1 MKINT
6 DQRIHTLDIK
16 VTGRATGLLAKKSQ
30 FEFSYHS
37 DATNPVSITMPVDDR
52 YYQHGALFP
61 IFEMNLPEG
70 FIRYRI
76 TEQLRKHIPVDEM
89 LFLALQGSSGIGRIS
104 YHTPDIE
111 LGDSPGEDLA
121 EILGWQGSEDLFK
134 ALLEK
139 YLLSTSI
146 SGVQPKVVVPE
157 TIVTHDK
164 GALVMPSLIV
174 KAWDDEFPDL
184 AANEFICM
192 RLAKACQIE
201 TPDFWLSDNQRLF
214 VMRRFD
220 LTGEGACL
228 GMEDMAVLQ
237 GKSTDKKYASSY
249 ESIAKAINLFSTE
262 PAQDMAIFYKILVH
276 SCMVG
281 NGDAH
286 LKNFAMLYE
295 HPDHVRLSPAYDI
308 VNTQLYRPEDSLAL
322 RLDKSKDFPDR
333 RRIEDFGKAIGIKHG
348 SQLIDQMADQI
359 RDEIETLTPYFE
371 HMRMDMKSSL
381 LHSVYRTT
389 SRQGLKTHPKRRH
402 SKTHK

>member
-6 DQRIHTLDIK
+6 DRRIQSLDIK
-16 VTGRATGLLAKKSQ
+16 VAERATGLLAKKAL

-37 DATNPVSITMPVDDR
+37 DAINPVSITMPINDR
-52 YYQHGALFP
+52 YYQHGVLLP

-76 TEQLRKHIPVDEM
+76 TEQLRKHIPVDDM

-104 YHTPDIE
+104 YHTPEIE
-111 LGDSPGEDLA
+111 LDYSPGENLA
-121 EILGWQGSEDLFK
+121 EILGWQGRQDLFNE
-134 ALLEK
+134 LLEK

-157 TIVTHDK
+157 TLPDYGK
-164 GALVMPSLIV
+164 GTLLLPSLII

-184 AANEFICM
+184 AANEYICM
-192 RLAKACQIE
+192 RLAKANQID
-201 TPDFWLSDNQRLF
+201 TPDFWLSDNHRLF

-220 LTGEGACL
+220 LTAKGSFL

-249 ESIAKAINLFSTE
+249 ESIAKAINLFSSE
-262 PAQDMAIFYKILVH
+262 PAKDMDIFYKVLVH

-286 LKNFAMLYE
+286 LKNFAILYE
-295 HPDHVRLSPAYDI
+295 HPDHVHLSPAYDI
-308 VNTQLYRPEDSLAL
+308 VNTQLYRPDDSLAL
-322 RLDKSKDFPDR
+322 RMDKSKDFPDR
-333 RRIEDFGKAIGIKHG
+333 RRIENFGKAIGIKHVAK
-348 SQLIDQMADQI
+348 LIGQMADQI
-359 RDEIETLTPYFE
+359 RDELENLTPYFE
-371 HMRMDMKSSL
+371 RMSMDMKSSL
-381 LHSVYRTT
+381 LHSIHRTT
-389 SRQGLKTHPKRRH
+389 SRQPLKSHPKRRY
-402 SKTHK
+402 SKTQ